1 MSEKEKEKRKKKARP
16 FKAAKDVRR
25 KKAAKPELRRGLSLS
40 LEEAVRRDLIF
51 LNNPVLMQGLALT
64 PVVAAAS
71 TLRNAAVLLVMGL
84 LLITPVRVL
93 GDMLAKRAPGRTR
106 VMIYALISGVVY
118 IPALLITNLLFGS
131 GAAGAGIYLPAL
143 VVDGIVLSRSEIPAR
158 EGARTAFING
168 LKTTLG
174 LGAVLV
180 ITGALREL
188 LGEGR
193 LYGQAILSRAPLP
206 IEATVAGGFITAAL
220 FAALLQWGAALYK
233 RSRTGGAGE

>member
-1 MSEKEKEKRKKKARP
+1 MSEKKEKSKNKTHPRP
-16 FKAAKDVRR
+16 YKVPKRR
-25 KKAAKPELRRGLSLS
+25 KKAVKERRGLSLS

-71 TLRNAAVLLVMGL
+71 TLRSAVVLFTMGL

-93 GDMLAKRAPGRTR
+93 GDILAKRAPGRTR

-118 IPALLITNLLFGS
+118 IPALLITNFFFGS

-143 VVDGIVLSRSEIPAR
+143 VVDGVVLSRSEIPAR
-158 EGARTAFING
+158 EGARTALING

-180 ITGALREL
+180 VTGALREL
-188 LGEGR
+188 LGSGR
-193 LYGQAILSRAPLP
+193 LYGREILSGAPLP
-206 IEATVAGGFITAAL
+206 IETTVAGGFITAAL
-220 FAALLQWGAALYK
+220 LAALLQWGAALYK